1 MSGLIVYGHPFSS
14 YTQKA
19 LMAFYEKG
27 VAFDFR
33 VLAPDNPQAGAE
45 WQALW
50 PIGKFPV
57 LVADGVTLPESSVI
71 VEWLDHCFPG
81 HHPGEAPLIP
91 ADPDL
96 ALEVRL
102 LDRVFDNYVMTPM
115 MKLVSDRMR
124 PEGSKDPY
132 GVEQAHA
139 VLDRSLGWLE
149 QRMASR
155 GWAVGE
161 RFTLAD
167 CAAAPSLFYADWVHP
182 LAAYPAVVAYLAR
195 LRQRPSFYR
204 CVEDARPARALFPG
218 GVPAHIT

>member
-1 MSGLIVYGHPFSS
+1 
-14 YTQKA
+14 
-19 LMAFYEKG
+19 MAFYEKD

-33 VLAPDNPQAGAE
+33 VLSPDNPQAGAE
-45 WQALW
+45 FQALW

-57 LVADGVTLPESSVI
+57 LVADGLTLPECSVI
-71 VEWLDHCFPG
+71 VEWLDRRYPG
-81 HHPGEAPLIP
+81 DSPLIP

-115 MKLVSDRMR
+115 MTLVFDRMR

-132 GVEQAHA
+132 GVERAHA
-139 VLDRSLGWLE
+139 LLDRSLAWLE
-149 QRMASR
+149 TRMASR

-167 CAAAPSLFYADWVHP
+167 CAAAPSLFYADWVHD
-182 LAAYPAVVAYLAR
+182 LAAYPAVTAYLAR
-195 LRQRPSFYR
+195 LRQRPSFHR
-204 CVEDARPARALFPG
+204 CVEDARPARDLFPG
-218 GVPAHIT
+218 GVPAHVT